1 MRRPLATLIAAVF
14 LFGASASAQW
24 LNYPDPGIPRTKD
37 GKPNLA
43 AAAPRTRDG
52 KPDLSGVWKAEITPL
67 AEWRRRLG
75 DDAVDLRLA
84 TRIVGMGVGTNSIY
98 SSNVLLDL
106 SMEEQATLLRP
117 AAVERMRQ
125 PYISPSEACLPLAFP
140 LATLFT
146 PVTKLVQAPRV
157 LLMLLEEGNVWRQI
171 YLDGRPLP
179 KDPQPSWLGYS
190 TGSWVGDSLVVQS
203 NGFNDK
209 AYLDSAGH
217 PRSESMHM
225 TERYRR
231 RDVGHLDIE
240 ITFDDPVYYTRPF
253 SLKVTH
259 LLQPDTDIL
268 EYVCNENERDREH
281 MVR

>member
-1 MRRPLATLIAAVF
+1 
-14 LFGASASAQW
+14 
-24 LNYPDPGIPRTKD
+24 
-37 GKPNLA
+37 
-43 AAAPRTRDG
+43 
-52 KPDLSGVWKAEITPL
+52 
-67 AEWRRRLG
+67 
-75 DDAVDLRLA
+75 
-84 TRIVGMGVGTNSIY
+84 
-98 SSNVLLDL
+98 
-106 SMEEQATLLRP
+106 
-117 AAVERMRQ
+117 MRQ
-125 PYISPSEACLPLAFP
+125 PYVSPSEACLPLAFP

-146 PVTKLVQAPRV
+146 PVTKLIQAPKV

-190 TGSWVGDSLVVQS
+190 TGRWVGDSLVVES

-209 AYLDSAGH
+209 AYLDSGGH
-217 PRSESMHM
+217 PRSESMQM

-240 ITFDDPVYYTRPF
+240 ITFEDPVYYTRPF
-253 SLKVTH
+253 TLKVTH

-281 MVR
+281 RVR